1 MMVMMV
7 VVVVVV
13 VVMMVVIIRGAPD
26 PDLDPAGLGRF
37 GRYIPGP
44 VWLAPKIL
52 DPVGIR
58 VWPGS
63 NWLYSTVL
71 YLNVSMTLNT
81 RGL

>member
-1 MMVMMV
+1 MMV

-58 VWPGS
+58 V
-63 NWLYSTVL
+63 
-71 YLNVSMTLNT
+71 
-81 RGL
+81 